1 MLSEKKLTY
10 FESLLMK
17 TRKRILKEL
26 NFEEEM
32 ISRQQREASG
42 DVSTYTYHMAD
53 QGTDAENR
61 EVAAFLAT
69 KEGAILADVDD
80 ALRKIYRKTYGT
92 CEVCEKRISE
102 KRLKAV
108 PYAKLCKE
116 CQTMRERG

>member
-10 FESLLMK
+10 FENLLMK
-17 TRKRILKEL
+17 TRKRILKEI

>member
-10 FESLLMK
+10 FENLLMK
-17 TRKRILKEL
+17 TRKRILKEID
-26 NFEEEM
+26 FEEEM

-42 DVSTYTYHMAD
+42 DVSSYTYHMAD

-61 EVAAFLAT
+61 EIAAFLAT
-69 KEGAILADVDD
+69 KEGAILADIDD
-80 ALRKIYRKTYGT
+80 ALRKVYRKTYGT

-102 KRLKAV
+102 KRLKVV
-108 PYAKLCKE
+108 PYARLCKE

>member
-1 MLSEKKLTY
+1 MMSEKKLTY
-10 FESLLMK
+10 FENLLMK
-17 TRKRILKEL
+17 TRKRILKEID
-26 NFEEEM
+26 FEEEL
-32 ISRQQREASG
+32 ISRQQREAAG
-42 DVSTYTYHMAD
+42 DVSTYTYHLAD

-61 EVAAFLAT
+61 EIAAFLAT

-80 ALRKIYRKTYGT
+80 ALRKIFRKDYGT